1 MHLPKG
7 KSKFNSVVQS
17 CLTLCD
23 PMDGSMPGF
32 PVHYQFL
39 ELAQTHVHGVGDTIQ
54 PSISSSV
61 LPFSSIYASM
71 SVNIFQIYLL
81 NFKYIYMP
89 INTSP
94 ISA

>member
-54 PSISSSV
+54 PSHP
-61 LPFSSIYASM
+61 L
-71 SVNIFQIYLL
+71 
-81 NFKYIYMP
+81 
-89 INTSP
+89 TSP
-94 ISA
+94 SPAFNLSQHQGLYEWVSSLHQVAKRSVF

>member
-23 PMDGSMPGF
+23 PMDGSMPRF

-54 PSISSSV
+54 PSHP
-61 LPFSSIYASM
+61 L
-71 SVNIFQIYLL
+71 
-81 NFKYIYMP
+81 
-89 INTSP
+89 TSP
-94 ISA
+94 SPPAFNLTHQGLFQ